1 MKSEKNLLFVFV
13 VLFLSSNI
21 FGQWVQV
28 GLTTNKIV
36 SLGVKSNGD
45 IYAGTYYNG
54 LYRSTD
60 TCRTW
65 NPVLGSSSG
74 VYQVLSIGFDS
85 TGGVLAGSYK
95 AGLFRSGNNGTGW
108 SNLSNDGGLDTQL
121 PVNEIYSIAVTPT
134 GTILAVDG
142 SSSVGELYKSTDIGV
157 TWTRLLNPSYG
168 VLSVAV
174 NQSGTIFTGGSAY
187 FYYSINNGDKF
198 TWIGS
203 STGLTKAPLILAA
216 NGSGVFAG
224 TSGGG
229 IFYSS
234 DNGENW
240 SAVNTNLTSKY
251 ITALYTKG
259 STIIAGT
266 MNAGIFVSTDNG
278 LNWVA
283 RNTGLTDLNICSIV
297 MCGNRVIIGT
307 ATKGIWSTPLSEIIT
322 SAKTINNASV
332 AGIKIYTQYNAVFIH
347 TVNPAEA
354 RIFDTHGRL
363 ILIKQLPGGNSN
375 IELPKTGSYLIKV
388 TDKINT
394 VTNKV
399 FIAN

>member
-1 MKSEKNLLFVFV
+1 MKTEKMILTAFVI
-13 VLFLSSNI
+13 LFLSSNI

-28 GLTTNKIV
+28 GLTSNKIV

-54 LYRSTD
+54 LYRSID

-65 NPVLGSSSG
+65 NQVLGSSSG

-95 AGLFRSGNNGTGW
+95 AGLYRSINNGTGW
-108 SNLSNDGGLDTQL
+108 SNLSNDGGLDSQL
-121 PVNEIYSIAVTPT
+121 PIDEIYSIAVSPS
-134 GTILAVDG
+134 GTIFAVDG
-142 SSSVGELYKSTDIGV
+142 ASSTGLLYKSSDLGV
-157 TWTRLLNPSYG
+157 TWTRILNPYYG

-174 NQSGTIFTGGSAY
+174 NQSGTIFTGGGAY
-187 FYYSINNGDKF
+187 FYYSVNNGDKF

-203 STGLTKAPLILAA
+203 STGLTKAPLILIA
-216 NGSGVFAG
+216 NGYGVFAG

-229 IFYSS
+229 VFYSS

-266 MNAGIFVSTDNG
+266 MNAGIFISTDNG
-278 LNWVA
+278 FSWVA
-283 RNTGLTDLNICSIV
+283 KNSGLTDLNICSIA
-297 MCGNRVIIGT
+297 MCGDRVIIGT
-307 ATKGIWSTPLSEIIT
+307 STKGVWSTPLSEIIT
-322 SAKTINNASV
+322 SVKNINSSSV
-332 AGIKIYTQYNAVFIH
+332 SGLKICTQSNAVIIE
-347 TVNPAEA
+347 TINPAEA
-354 RIFDTHGRL
+354 RIFDTNGRL
-363 ILIKQLPGGNSN
+363 ILTKQLSGGTSN
-375 IELPKTGSYLIKV
+375 IPLTKTGFYIIKV
-388 TDKINT
+388 IEKNEAITR
-394 VTNKV
+394 KV
-399 FIAN
+399 FIVN